1 MPNSSAGTPYAI
13 AIAAGA
19 ATWLVVSLVTGRREA
34 WDAGIYWALFYPL
47 AILFCGL
54 LGKRF
59 PERPWRWA
67 LALFFA
73 QCLAMALRSGEIG
86 NLFPLGLIV
95 FGALSLPAVAAAKFG
110 ARLSKGRE
118 N

>member
-19 ATWLVVSLVTGRREA
+19 AIWLVVSLATGSREA
-34 WDAGIYWALFYPL
+34 WDAGIYWSVFYPL
-47 AILFCGL
+47 AIVVCGT
-54 LGKRF
+54 LGHRF

-73 QCLAMALRSGEIG
+73 QCLAMALRNGEIG
-86 NLFPLGLIV
+86 NLFPLGLFM
-95 FGALSLPAVAAAKFG
+95 FGVLSVPAVAAAKFG

>member
-1 MPNSSAGTPYAI
+1 MPNVSAGTAYAL

-19 ATWLVVSLVTGRREA
+19 AIWLFVSLVTGRREA
-34 WDAGIYWALFYPL
+34 WDAGIYWSVFYPL
-47 AILFCGL
+47 AIAVCGF
-54 LGKRF
+54 LGHRF

-73 QCLAMALRSGEIG
+73 QCLAMALRNGEIG
-86 NLFPLGLIV
+86 NLFPLGLIM
-95 FGALSLPAVAAAKFG
+95 FGVLSLPAVAAAKFG
-110 ARLSKGRE
+110 ARLGKVRE

>member
-19 ATWLVVSLVTGRREA
+19 ATWLAASLVTGKREA
-34 WDAGIYWALFYPL
+34 WDAGLYWALFYPL
-47 AILFCGL
+47 AILLCGL
-54 LGKRF
+54 LGQRF

-73 QCLAMALRSGEIG
+73 QCLAMALRNGEIG
-86 NLFPLGLIV
+86 NLFPLGLFM
-95 FGALSLPAVAAAKFG
+95 FGVLSLPAVAAANFG
-110 ARLSKGRE
+110 ARLKKGRE

>member
-19 ATWLVVSLVTGRREA
+19 ATWLAASLVTGKREA
-34 WDAGIYWALFYPL
+34 WDAGLY
-47 AILFCGL
+47 
-54 LGKRF
+54 
-59 PERPWRWA
+59 WA

-73 QCLAMALRSGEIG
+73 QCLAMALRNGEIG
-86 NLFPLGLIV
+86 NLFPLGLFM
-95 FGALSLPAVAAAKFG
+95 FGVLSLPAVAAANFG
-110 ARLSKGRE
+110 ARLKKGRE